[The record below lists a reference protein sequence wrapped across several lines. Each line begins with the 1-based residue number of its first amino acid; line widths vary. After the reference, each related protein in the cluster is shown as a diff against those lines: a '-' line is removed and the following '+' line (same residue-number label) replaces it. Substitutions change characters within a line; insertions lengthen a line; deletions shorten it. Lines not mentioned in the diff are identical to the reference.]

1 MVSMNPNKT
10 FVMLSALFLAQPI
23 SSFAGGPNT
32 LDEFGIWGS
41 LTLQGDFGVLSPSLN
56 KFKWSVMNQTRTRD
70 DSPKGTRETENLLFS
85 QVGYQATD
93 NASFWLGYVHDWINT
108 SLDKPVYQE
117 SRPYQDFLW
126 NQKIG
131 GGFSLMARTRM
142 EERIN
147 QASNIG
153 PQNTGYRARQ
163 LLQIS
168 HPIPFVN
175 GLSAYVGDEVLG
187 YVNRNAWGKQGF
199 SENRVLAGLSYQFT
213 PKLGA
218 DLGYLGQYVDNLTG
232 NNLFTHNIQANIRY
246 KF

>member
-1 MVSMNPNKT
+1 MKKIKATLV
-10 FVMLSALFLAQPI
+10 LGALVLVQPI
-23 SSFAGGPNT
+23 CSYAGGPGT
-32 LDEFGIWGS
+32 RDEFGVWGA
-41 LTLQGDFGVLSPSLN
+41 LTLQGDFGVLSPNLN
-56 KFKWSVMNQTRTRD
+56 KFKWLVMNQTRARD
-70 DSPKGTRETENLLFS
+70 DSPKGTRETENLLFG

-131 GGFSLMARTRM
+131 GGFSFMARTRM

-147 QASNIG
+147 QASNMG

-168 HPIPFVN
+168 HPIPYTDN
-175 GLSAYVGDEVLG
+175 LSAYVGDEVLG
-187 YVNRNAWGKQGF
+187 YVIRNEWGKQGF
-199 SENRVLAGLSYQFT
+199 SENRLLAGLSYQFT